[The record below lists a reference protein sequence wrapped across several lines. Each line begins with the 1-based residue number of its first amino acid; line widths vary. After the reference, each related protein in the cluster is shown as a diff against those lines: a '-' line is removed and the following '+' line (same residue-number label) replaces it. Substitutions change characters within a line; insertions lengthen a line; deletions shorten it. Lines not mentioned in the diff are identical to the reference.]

1 MSTKYCRRFIFKYV
15 PCLPDQ
21 PLTPCQQQQVD
32 FFSSPP
38 SRSKYLP
45 RCGSSGE
52 YLEIQCSVQSDE
64 CWCVTEN
71 GTEVPQ
77 TRTSGPIRCPKPGTT
92 ILGLSLFLSVDVVYA
107 NCFCSFFECAHNSC
121 HNVLT
126 HQILSACT
134 EEEM

>member
-1 MSTKYCRRFIFKYV
+1 MIYLFICS
-15 PCLPDQ
+15 CLPEQ

-38 SRSKYLP
+38 SRRKYLP
-45 RCGSSGE
+45 RCGTSGE

-71 GTEVPQ
+71 GTEIPQ

-92 ILGLSLFLSVDVVYA
+92 ILGLSLFLPVKVFCANYFVHPLSV
-107 NCFCSFFECAHNSC
+107 HTI
-121 HNVLT
+121 NVTMSGHIKYCL
-126 HQILSACT
+126 HALRKKCKQ
-134 EEEM
+134 M